1 MVKSYLYYTQES
13 KLFSVTLFTCIIQF
27 QLNFKGF
34 QTFRINTTATV
45 EKPSGTYLKNSCHEC
60 VKETS
65 DGFY

>member
-1 MVKSYLYYTQES
+1 MYNTNRDVWHNS
-13 KLFSVTLFTCIIQF
+13 KCIICDPQMCHV
-27 QLNFKGF
+27 F